1 MIART
6 PPIVKGA
13 IMFLMLTNVAQLGI
27 HGLLAWLIGLLV
39 AVAVHEYGHA
49 RAAYALGDTTAADAG
64 RMTLNP
70 FKHLSLWGSLFLLL
84 FGFGWSQ
91 PVPVDLRNFRLPRR
105 DALLTAF
112 AGPAANV
119 VTAAAVG
126 LVAQVLPEGTRL
138 PALAAVVVF
147 VNLLLAFFNLVPIP
161 PLDGASVLT
170 YLLERQPLVLLQLQR
185 QGLFLLIGLLLV
197 DSVAGGRVL
206 GTLVGQPVS
215 VLSRLFLGGAS
226 VF

>member
-1 MIART
+1 MVAPARSA
-6 PPIVKGA
+6 VKGA
-13 IMFLMLTNVAQLGI
+13 TMFPVLTNLAQLGSR
-27 HGLLAWLIGLLV
+27 GLLAWLIGLLV

-49 RAAYALGDTTAADAG
+49 RAAYALGDATAADAG

-70 FKHLSLWGSLFLLL
+70 FKHLSLWGSLFLLF

-91 PVPVDLRNFRLPRR
+91 PVPVDPRNFRLPRR

-112 AGPAANV
+112 AGPTANV

-126 LVAQVLPEGTRL
+126 VFAQVLPDGTRL
-138 PALAAVVVF
+138 PALAAVIVF
-147 VNLLLAFFNLVPIP
+147 VNLLLAFFNLVPVP
-161 PLDGASVLT
+161 PLDGASVLN
-170 YLLERQPLVLLQLQR
+170 YLLDRQPLLLLQLQR
-185 QGLFLLIGLLLV
+185 QGILLLVGLLLL

-206 GTLVGQPVS
+206 GTLVSQPAS
-215 VLSRLFLGGAS
+215 ALARFFLGGSA